1 VSPKSAPV
9 FMPPKVDAAARLA
22 KLAELEDRAEARGNA
37 VAGAALDEPASSQAH
52 EPASLQTHEAA
63 EPQPRKPA
71 TSRARASSVSRSGT
85 QAAPYVRTDGQQT
98 RSTTL
103 HLELDLHQELRM
115 EAARRGVHM
124 SAIVNDVLRQW
135 SRRSKR

>member
-1 VSPKSAPV
+1 
-9 FMPPKVDAAARLA
+9 MPPKVDAAARLA

-37 VAGAALDEPASSQAH
+37 VAGAALDEPASSQAHEPASSQAH

-135 SRRSKR
+135 ARRSKR

>member
-1 VSPKSAPV
+1 
-9 FMPPKVDAAARLA
+9 MPPKPDPAAQLA
-22 KLAELEDRAEARGNA
+22 KLAELEERAEARGNA
-37 VAGAALDEPASSQAH
+37 VAGTVLDDSASSQAH
-52 EPASLQTHEAA
+52 EPA

-71 TSRARASSVSRSGT
+71 SPRARAAANVSRSGT
-85 QAAPYVRTDGQQT
+85 QAAPYVRADGQST

-124 SAIVNDVLRQW
+124 SQIVNDALRQW
-135 SRRSKR
+135 SRRQKRSG

>member
-1 VSPKSAPV
+1 
-9 FMPPKVDAAARLA
+9 
-22 KLAELEDRAEARGNA
+22 
-37 VAGAALDEPASSQAH
+37 
-52 EPASLQTHEAA
+52 
-63 EPQPRKPA
+63 
-71 TSRARASSVSRSGT
+71 
-85 QAAPYVRTDGQQT
+85 VRTDGQQT

-135 SRRSKR
+135 ARRSKR

>member
-1 VSPKSAPV
+1 
-9 FMPPKVDAAARLA
+9 MPPKVDAAARLA

-135 SRRSKR
+135 ARRSKR

>member
-1 VSPKSAPV
+1 MSPKNVPNFAPRLSG
-9 FMPPKVDAAARLA
+9 AAQLA
-22 KLAELEDRAEARGNA
+22 KLAELEDRAESRGNA

-52 EPASLQTHEAA
+52 EPAGLQTHEAA

-71 TSRARASSVSRSGT
+71 ASRARASSASRSGT
-85 QAAPYVRTDGQQT
+85 QATPYVRTDGQQT

-135 SRRSKR
+135 ARRAKR